1 MCFGTRKVANY
12 AKRPLILTLAGGTVS
27 FASAIA
33 QEPDDQPIIR
43 DEPGKVE
50 SKIPDV
56 ENAFHGRRAVT
67 SWKLRSSHRNWEDLL
82 GIFLGVVIMLAPWI
96 TEETSN
102 SSAVLNAAVAGL
114 VVMILAEAD
123 LVDFRRWIGAS
134 QLVCGAWIAASPLI
148 FGYGSSGSLRIW
160 NLVMGVAVVALSL
173 LELRQT
179 K

>member
-50 SKIPDV
+50 ILNPRCRKRVPREASGD
-56 ENAFHGRRAVT
+56 
-67 SWKLRSSHRNWEDLL
+67 KLEIESSHRNWEDLL
-82 GIFLGVVIMLAPWI
+82 GIFFGVVIMLAPWI

-148 FGYGSSGSLRIW
+148 FGYGSSGSLRI
-160 NLVMGVAVVALSL
+160 
-173 LELRQT
+173 
-179 K
+179 

>member
-50 SKIPDV
+50 SRIPDV

-67 SWKLRSSHRNWEDLL
+67 SWKLRVRIAI
-82 GIFLGVVIMLAPWI
+82 GKIC
-96 TEETSN
+96 
-102 SSAVLNAAVAGL
+102 SAS
-114 VVMILAEAD
+114 
-123 LVDFRRWIGAS
+123 FS
-134 QLVCGAWIAASPLI
+134 
-148 FGYGSSGSLRIW
+148 
-160 NLVMGVAVVALSL
+160 AL
-173 LELRQT
+173 
-179 K
+179 